1 MNFDG
6 KFIKMENRININQ
19 FNNNVDNNIK
29 YNSEENNSEFN
40 NQIFHYKE
48 FLLNLEKEFADNN
61 DKLKKISTLKEQINE
76 ISNNIK
82 ELNSLEVQNG
92 INNPSNYSSQTKS
105 INNLSL
111 IISTLEKN
119 FLKKQKI
126 NDKIITKMSRK
137 IKEALL
143 YNKEIVSLKEQIS
156 KDKEEKISLNKT
168 IKESNLAIPSIK
180 TELNLN
186 KHKYSQL
193 LEEYQKVEKDNFIRN
208 EKMYGK
214 IIEYGNKVRIL
225 EERKEKLKNFKEQ
238 EINNREKE
246 KKIEEMENILNKLKK
261 EKEVADKENA
271 EYEKLIND
279 FVTHVNLN
287 FINLMNLKEQIEPI
301 NQNELNMEKYISNKN
316 NQCQIV
322 EQQIENIINK
332 YY

>member
-1 MNFDG
+1 
-6 KFIKMENRININQ
+6 MENRININQ
-19 FNNNVDNNIK
+19 FNNNIDNNIK

-82 ELNSLEVQNG
+82 ELNSLEIKNG
-92 INNPSNYSSQTKS
+92 INNQSNYSSQTKS

-168 IKESNLAIPSIK
+168 IKESNIAIPSIK

-208 EKMYGK
+208 EKMYGE

>member
-1 MNFDG
+1 
-6 KFIKMENRININQ
+6 MENRININQ
-19 FNNNVDNNIK
+19 FNNNIDNNIK
-29 YNSEENNSEFN
+29 NNSEENNSEFN

-82 ELNSLEVQNG
+82 ELNSLEIKNG
-92 INNPSNYSSQTKS
+92 INNQSNYSSQTKS

-143 YNKEIVSLKEQIS
+143 YNKEIISLKEQIS

-168 IKESNLAIPSIK
+168 IKESNIAIPSIK

-208 EKMYGK
+208 EKMYGE

>member
-1 MNFDG
+1 
-6 KFIKMENRININQ
+6 MENKINVSN
-19 FNNNVDNNIK
+19 FNHNIDNNLK
-29 YNSEENNSEFN
+29 YNSGENNTEFN

-61 DKLKKISTLKEQINE
+61 DKLKKISTLKDQINE

-82 ELNSLEVQNG
+82 ELNSLEIKNG

-111 IISTLEKN
+111 IVSTLEKN

-137 IKEALL
+137 IKETLL
-143 YNKEIVSLKEQIS
+143 YNKEIISIKEQIE
-156 KDKEEKISLNKT
+156 KDKKEKISLSKT
-168 IKESNLAIPSIK
+168 IKESNEVIPSLK

-193 LEEYQKVEKDNFIRN
+193 LEKCQKLEKDNFIRN
-208 EKMYGK
+208 EKMYGE

-225 EERKEKLKNFKEQ
+225 EERKEKLKNFKEH
-238 EINNREKE
+238 EISIKEKE
-246 KKIEEMENILNKLKK
+246 KKIEEMEKILDKLKK
-261 EKEVADKENA
+261 EKEIVDKENN
-271 EYEKLIND
+271 EYEKLMND
-279 FVTHVNLN
+279 FVTLVNLN